1 MIDLEK
7 LKEVKA
13 RTSLDIEAFAKSI
26 CEVQPMPDNI
36 ISDVI
41 NDIGDKTILITPK
54 EPRND

>member
-41 NDIGDKTILITPK
+41 NVIGDKTIVITPK

>member
-13 RTSLDIEAFAKSI
+13 RTALDIEAFAKNI

-41 NDIGDKTILITPK
+41 SAIGDKTLVITPK
-54 EPRND
+54 EHRND

>member
-1 MIDLEK
+1 MNDLER
-7 LKEVKA
+7 LREIKA
-13 RTSLDIEAFAKSI
+13 RLNLDIEAFAKSI

-41 NDIGDKTILITPK
+41 NAIGDKTLVITPK

>member
-13 RTSLDIEAFAKSI
+13 RTALDIDAFAKSI

-41 NDIGDKTILITPK
+41 NVIGDKTLVITPK

>member
-1 MIDLEK
+1 MIDLQK

-13 RTSLDIEAFAKSI
+13 RTALDIDAFAKRI

-41 NDIGDKTILITPK
+41 NAIGDKTLVITPK
-54 EPRND
+54 ELRND